1 MNRPALRAALSGGK
15 GLSALFAAA
24 CLAGAGA
31 AALADAHGVADALLL
46 AAALPAFLLL
56 LRDIARGLAR
66 GDTAL
71 DMIAAL
77 AIGGALMLGEWL
89 AGAVVA
95 LMYAGGQV
103 LEAYAD
109 HRARSE
115 MGALLARAP
124 RSALRHVDSTTET
137 VPVEAIRPGDRLLI
151 RRGEV
156 LPVDGVATVPVSLD
170 EAALTGEA
178 LPATRRPGEVLR
190 SGAVNAG
197 EAFDLSALRG
207 AEQSTY
213 AGILRLVSA
222 AMAERAPMARLA
234 DRAALGFLAATLLL
248 AGAAWALSG
257 DPVRALAVLVVATP
271 CPLILAVPVALT
283 AGVSRA
289 ARAGL
294 LVKGAGALER
304 LASTRVALLDKTG
317 TLTAGRPRL
326 AAVRPEPGVA
336 ADDALRLAAS
346 LEQASAHV
354 FAEPIIA
361 AARGRGLALSRPEE
375 TAERPGEG
383 LSGRIEGRLVRVGG
397 NGFVAAGGPAV
408 ADASA
413 AAGSD
418 GGVTAPGQDR
428 ALLSPGGNGAAATPA
443 AAAPAM
449 PPGQAEVA
457 LAVDGAPAAT
467 LLMEDPLR
475 PDAPALVASLRAQGF
490 RHVAL
495 LTGDRAE
502 PAARVAAD
510 LGLDAVLAARDPAGK
525 AEVVRAARTMG
536 PVLMLGDGVNDAPA
550 LAAADAGVALGR
562 QAMSAGAEAAD
573 AVLLGER
580 LAALSSGLA
589 IARRSVAIARQSAYA
604 GIGLSS
610 AAMVAAA
617 LGWLSPVEG
626 ALLQEAIDVAVVL
639 NALRALRG

>member
-1 MNRPALRAALSGGK
+1 MNPEALRAALFGGK

-24 CLAGAGA
+24 CLSA
-31 AALADAHGVADALLL
+31 AAAVSLADAQGAAEWLLVAAP
-46 AAALPAFLLL
+46 LPAFVLLL
-56 LRDIARGLAR
+56 QDIVRGLRR

-71 DMIAAL
+71 DLIAAL
-77 AIGGALMLGEWL
+77 AIGGGLLLGEWL
-89 AGAVVA
+89 AAAVVA

-103 LEAYAD
+103 LEAYAG
-109 HRARSE
+109 HRARAE

-124 RSALRHVDSTTET
+124 RHALRHVDSTTET

-156 LPVDGVATVPVSLD
+156 LPVDGVAATPVVLD
-170 EAALTGEA
+170 EATLTGEA
-178 LPATRRPGEVLR
+178 LPATRAAREVLR

-197 EAFDLSALRG
+197 EAFDLTVLRG
-207 AEQSTY
+207 AESSTY
-213 AGILRLVSA
+213 AGILRLVTTA
-222 AMAERAPMARLA
+222 LGARAPMARLA

-304 LASTRVALLDKTG
+304 LAAARVALLDKTG
-317 TLTAGRPRL
+317 TLTVGRPRL
-326 AAVRPEPGVA
+326 AAIRPAPSIPAEE
-336 ADDALRLAAS
+336 ALRLAAS

-361 AARGRGLALSRPEE
+361 AARAAGLVLSRPEGV
-375 TAERPGEG
+375 AERPGEG
-383 LSGRIEGRLVRVGG
+383 LVGQVDGRLVRLGG
-397 NGFVAAGGPAV
+397 HGFVEAGDPEAVPAGHAAV
-408 ADASA
+408 A
-413 AAGSD
+413 
-418 GGVTAPGQDR
+418 V
-428 ALLSPGGNGAAATPA
+428 
-443 AAAPAM
+443 
-449 PPGQAEVA
+449 
-457 LAVDGAPAAT
+457 AVDGALAAT
-467 LLMEDPLR
+467 LLIEDPLR
-475 PDAPALVASLRAQGF
+475 PDAADLVAALRAEGF

-502 PAARVAAD
+502 VAERVAAD
-510 LGLDAVLAARDPAGK
+510 LGLDAVQAAQDPAGK
-525 AEVVRAARTMG
+525 AAAVRAARAEG
-536 PVLMLGDGVNDAPA
+536 PVLMMGDGVNDAPA
-550 LAAADAGVALGR
+550 LAAADIGVALGG
-562 QAMSAGAEAAD
+562 QAMGAGAEAAD

-580 LAALSSGLA
+580 LAALPKGLR

>member
-1 MNRPALRAALSGGK
+1 MNPEALRAALLGGK

-24 CLAGAGA
+24 SLSA
-31 AALADAHGVADALLL
+31 AAAASLADAHRAAEWLLVAAP
-46 AAALPAFLLL
+46 LPAFILLL
-56 LRDIARGLAR
+56 QDIVRGLRR

-71 DMIAAL
+71 DLIAAL
-77 AIGGALMLGEWL
+77 AIGGGLLLGEWL
-89 AGAVVA
+89 AAAVVA

-103 LEAYAD
+103 LEAYAG
-109 HRARSE
+109 HRARAE

-124 RSALRHVDSTTET
+124 RHALRHVDSTTET

-156 LPVDGVATVPVSLD
+156 LPVDGVAATPVVLD
-170 EAALTGEA
+170 EATLTGEA
-178 LPATRRPGEVLR
+178 LPATRAAREVLR

-197 EAFDLSALRG
+197 EAFDLTVLRG
-207 AEQSTY
+207 AESSTY
-213 AGILRLVSA
+213 AGILRLVTTALA
-222 AMAERAPMARLA
+222 ARAPMARLA

-304 LASTRVALLDKTG
+304 LAAARVALLDKTG
-317 TLTAGRPRL
+317 TLTVGRPRL
-326 AAVRPEPGVA
+326 AAIRPAPSLPAEE
-336 ADDALRLAAS
+336 ALRLAAS

-361 AARGRGLALSRPEE
+361 AARAAGLVLSRPEGV
-375 TAERPGEG
+375 AERPGEG
-383 LSGRIEGRLVRVGG
+383 LVGQVDGRLVRLGG
-397 NGFVAAGGPAV
+397 NGFVEAADPEAVPAGHAAV
-408 ADASA
+408 A
-413 AAGSD
+413 
-418 GGVTAPGQDR
+418 V
-428 ALLSPGGNGAAATPA
+428 
-443 AAAPAM
+443 
-449 PPGQAEVA
+449 
-457 LAVDGAPAAT
+457 AVDGGLAAT
-467 LLMEDPLR
+467 LLIEDPLR
-475 PDAPALVASLRAQGF
+475 PDAADLVAALRAEGF

-502 PAARVAAD
+502 VAERVAAD
-510 LGLDAVLAARDPAGK
+510 LGLDAVQAAQDPAGK
-525 AEVVRAARTMG
+525 AAAVRAARAQG
-536 PVLMLGDGVNDAPA
+536 PVLMMGDGVNDAPA
-550 LAAADAGVALGR
+550 LAAADIGVALGG
-562 QAMSAGAEAAD
+562 QAMGAGAEAAD

-580 LAALSSGLA
+580 LAALPKGLR

>member
-15 GLSALFAAA
+15 GRSALFAAA

-31 AALADAHGVADALLL
+31 AALAGAHAVADPLLL
-46 AAALPAFLLL
+46 AAAAPAFLLL

-89 AGAVVA
+89 AGAVVG

-124 RSALRHVDSTTET
+124 RTALRHVDSTTET
-137 VPVEAIRPGDRLLI
+137 VPVEAIRAGDRLLI

-156 LPVDGVATVPVSLD
+156 LPVDGVAAVPVSLD
-170 EAALTGEA
+170 ESALTGEA
-178 LPATRRPGEVLR
+178 LPATRHPGEVLR

-197 EAFDLSALRG
+197 EAFDLTALRG

-213 AGILRLVSA
+213 AGILRLVAA

-234 DRAALGFLAATLLL
+234 GRAALGFLAATLLL

-304 LASTRVALLDKTG
+304 LAAARVALLDKTG

-326 AAVRPEPGVA
+326 SGVRPEPGIS
-336 ADDALRLAAS
+336 ADEALRLAAS

-354 FAEPIIA
+354 FADPVIA
-361 AARGRGLALSRPEE
+361 AARARGLALSLPEE

-383 LSGRIEGRLVRVGG
+383 LSGRIGGRLVRLGG
-397 NGFVAAGGPAV
+397 DGFVAGPQARSV
-408 ADASA
+408 GAEVP
-413 AAGSD
+413 AAGPPRPAGT
-418 GGVTAPGQDR
+418 GGTAC
-428 ALLSPGGNGAAATPA
+428 SVIHT
-443 AAAPAM
+443 AAP
-449 PPGQAEVA
+449 PGLAEVA
-457 LAVDGAPAAT
+457 LSVDGARAAT
-467 LLMEDPLR
+467 LLIEDPLR
-475 PDAPALVASLRAQGF
+475 PDAPALVASLRALGF

-495 LTGDRAE
+495 LTGDRPEA
-502 PAARVAAD
+502 AARVAAE
-510 LGLDAVLAARDPAGK
+510 LGLDAVQAARDPAGK
-525 AEVVRAARTMG
+525 AEAVRAARALG

-550 LAAADAGVALGR
+550 LAAADAGVALGG

-580 LAALSSGLA
+580 LAALSAG
-589 IARRSVAIARQSAYA
+589 IRVARRAVAIARQSAYA

>member
-1 MNRPALRAALSGGK
+1 VNRPALRAALSGGK

-31 AALADAHGVADALLL
+31 AALADAHALADLLLL

-77 AIGGALMLGEWL
+77 AIGGALVLGEWL

-124 RSALRHVDSTTET
+124 RNALRHADSTTET

-248 AGAAWALSG
+248 AGAASALSG

-304 LASTRVALLDKTG
+304 LASARVALLDKTG

-326 AAVRPEPGVA
+326 AGVRSEPGIA
-336 ADDALRLAAS
+336 ADEALRLAAS

-361 AARGRGLALSRPEE
+361 AARARGLALSRPEE

-383 LSGRIEGRLVRVGG
+383 LSGRVEGRLLRVGG
-397 NGFVAAGGPAV
+397 NGFVAGAEARSVGAEAPAGVTPGPAG
-408 ADASA
+408 APNHA
-413 AAGSD
+413 AA
-418 GGVTAPGQDR
+418 
-428 ALLSPGGNGAAATPA
+428 
-443 AAAPAM
+443 

-457 LAVDGAPAAT
+457 LSVDGAPAAT
-467 LLMEDPLR
+467 LLIEDPLR

-495 LTGDRAE
+495 LTGDRPEA
-502 PAARVAAD
+502 AARVAAD
-510 LGLDAVLAARDPAGK
+510 LGLDGVQAARDPAGK
-525 AEVVRAARTMG
+525 AEAVRAARAMG

-550 LAAADAGVALGR
+550 LAAADAGVALGG

>member
-1 MNRPALRAALSGGK
+1 VNRPGLRAALSGGK
-15 GLSALFAAA
+15 GLSALFAAS
-24 CLAGAGA
+24 CLAAAGA
-31 AALADAHGVADALLL
+31 ASLADAHALADALLL

-56 LRDIARGLAR
+56 LGDIARGLAR
-66 GDTAL
+66 GDIAL
-71 DMIAAL
+71 DIIAAL
-77 AIGGALMLGEWL
+77 AIGGALALGEWL

-103 LEAYAD
+103 LEAFAD
-109 HRARSE
+109 HSARAE

-124 RSALRHVDSTTET
+124 RTALRHVDSTTEL
-137 VPVEAIRPGDRLLI
+137 VPVELIHPGDRLLI

-178 LPATRRPGEVLR
+178 LPLTRHPGEVLR

-213 AGILRLVSA
+213 AGILRLVTA
-222 AMAERAPMARLA
+222 AMAQRAPMVRLA
-234 DRAALGFLAATLLL
+234 GRVALGFLAATLLL
-248 AGAAWALSG
+248 AGAAWAVSG
-257 DPVRALAVLVVATP
+257 DPARALAVLVVATP

-304 LASTRVALLDKTG
+304 LAATRVALLDKTG
-317 TLTAGRPRL
+317 TLTVGRPRL
-326 AAVRPEPGVA
+326 AGVRPEPGFTA
-336 ADDALRLAAS
+336 EEALRLAAS

-361 AARGRGLALSRPEE
+361 AARGAGLALSRPEE
-375 TAERPGEG
+375 TAEHPGEG
-383 LSGRIEGRLVRVGG
+383 LSGRVEGRLVRVGR
-397 NGFVAAGGPAV
+397 PAPG
-408 ADASA
+408 ADAP
-413 AAGSD
+413 AGH
-418 GGVTAPGQDR
+418 AP
-428 ALLSPGGNGAAATPA
+428 
-443 AAAPAM
+443 
-449 PPGQAEVA
+449 VA
-457 LAVDGAPAAT
+457 VSVDGAPAAT
-467 LLMEDPLR
+467 LLIEDPLR
-475 PDAPALVASLRAQGF
+475 PDAPELVAALRGQGF

-495 LTGDRAE
+495 LTGDTAAA
-502 PAARVAAD
+502 AARVGAQ
-510 LGLDAVLAARDPAGK
+510 LGLDAVQAARDPAGK
-525 AEVVRAARTMG
+525 AEAVRSARARG

-550 LAAADAGVALGR
+550 LAAADAGVALGG

-580 LAALSSGLA
+580 LAALSAGLG

-610 AAMVAAA
+610 AAMAAAA
-617 LGWLSPVEG
+617 LGWLSAVEG

>member
-15 GLSALFAAA
+15 GRSALFAAA

-31 AALADAHGVADALLL
+31 AALAGAHAVADPLLL
-46 AAALPAFLLL
+46 AAAAPAFLLL

-77 AIGGALMLGEWL
+77 AIGGALVLGEWL
-89 AGAVVA
+89 AGAVVG

-124 RSALRHVDSTTET
+124 RTALRHVDSTTET
-137 VPVEAIRPGDRLLI
+137 VPVEAIRAGDRLLI

-156 LPVDGVATVPVSLD
+156 LPVDGVAAVPVSLD
-170 EAALTGEA
+170 ESALTGEA
-178 LPATRRPGEVLR
+178 LPATRHPGEVLR

-213 AGILRLVSA
+213 AGILRLVAA

-234 DRAALGFLAATLLL
+234 GRAALGFLAATLLL

-304 LASTRVALLDKTG
+304 LAAARVALLDKTG

-326 AAVRPEPGVA
+326 SGVRPEPGIS
-336 ADDALRLAAS
+336 ADEALRLAAS

-354 FAEPIIA
+354 FADPVIA
-361 AARGRGLALSRPEE
+361 AARARGLALSLPEE

-383 LSGRIEGRLVRVGG
+383 LSGRIGGRLVRLGG
-397 NGFVAAGGPAV
+397 DGFVAGPQARSV
-408 ADASA
+408 GAEVP
-413 AAGSD
+413 AAGPPRPAGT
-418 GGVTAPGQDR
+418 GGTAC
-428 ALLSPGGNGAAATPA
+428 SVIHT
-443 AAAPAM
+443 AAP
-449 PPGQAEVA
+449 PGLAEVA
-457 LAVDGAPAAT
+457 LSVDGARAAT
-467 LLMEDPLR
+467 LLIEDPLR
-475 PDAPALVASLRAQGF
+475 PDAPALVASLRALGF

-495 LTGDRAE
+495 LTGDRPEA
-502 PAARVAAD
+502 AARVAAE
-510 LGLDAVLAARDPAGK
+510 LGLDAVQAARDPAGK
-525 AEVVRAARTMG
+525 AEAVRAARALG

-550 LAAADAGVALGR
+550 LAAAEAGERLGG

-580 LAALSSGLA
+580 LAALSAGLRV
-589 IARRSVAIARQSAYA
+589 ARRAVAIARQSAYA